1 MKLRSLSIIVLSSVL
16 FYGCSSP
23 VLTENVVGDVPERYF
38 NTIKYV
44 DTNIDPYEG
53 YILGDGLS
61 APLALEGI
69 LGLCPLWYFSLE
81 SYDFYGNELSEES
94 NTNLLI
100 EEGIITEEQLESE
113 SESIEQSIEES
124 ESISESIRESEED
137 AESESGETRESMA
150 ETENLESES
159 LSARESESLSASE
172 STLANVN
179 RDTTSGY
186 SDNVLEFINSHPIVL
201 RPGQVFSISPDY
213 DTALSEREA
222 KIDSLVEEAEKEI
235 EESISESLDAEES
248 TDNEEGNGDAETAE
262 TEDSEESET
271 IARETVSR
279 DDIAS
284 TVEEIHVNENSGTI
298 NIVNLSSDNM
308 LLSECVENNWFMLSV
323 SDPISFFNL
332 DVASDS
338 YYQVILEALFNEV
351 GGPSHA
357 WEYVLNESDYV
368 NGVIGDTS
376 FTIEYLDWVL
386 WGTIDYPDDG
396 SGIISMGQFYYVTD
410 DLWFGDNYNL
420 GIETLMTYNHVELVG
435 IEDNDYVIKTESE
448 QSDNI
453 DTTFNELESGSNVLN
468 DSEKTYLED
477 II

>member
-38 NTIKYV
+38 NIIKYV

-61 APLALEGI
+61 APLTLEGI

-113 SESIEQSIEES
+113 SESIEQSVAES
-124 ESISESIRESEED
+124 ESISESIMESEED
-137 AESESGETRESMA
+137 AESESGETKESMV
-150 ETENLESES
+150 ETENL
-159 LSARESESLSASE
+159 ESESLSASE
-172 STLANVN
+172 STLANAN

-201 RPGQVFSISPDY
+201 RPGQVFSVSPDY

-235 EESISESLDAEES
+235 EESISESLGTEES
-248 TDNEEGNGDAETAE
+248 IASEEGNGDAKTTE

-271 IARETVSR
+271 VAKETVSR

-332 DVASDS
+332 DIASDS
-338 YYQVILEALFNEV
+338 YYQVILEALFNKV
-351 GGPSHA
+351 GEPSHA

-386 WGTIDYPDDG
+386 LGTIDYPDDG

-435 IEDNDYVIKTESE
+435 IEDTDYVIETESE

-468 DSEKTYLED
+468 DSE
-477 II
+477 